1 MTILPPLLAGNWKMN
16 GMQGSLSEIEAL
28 RDAVTSGRMGRAETL
43 ICPPFTLLRAA
54 ADLCRG
60 AALGIGGQDC
70 DPKPSGAFTG
80 NISADMLR
88 DAGATAVIVG
98 HSERRT
104 LMGETDALVHAKA
117 DAAAR
122 AGLLAII
129 CVGETR
135 DEHDRGETLQVIG
148 RQIDESVPR
157 TSGAGTIAVAYEPVW
172 AIGTGLVPS
181 AGQIVDVHGFLR
193 QRLEGLLSDRAGGV
207 RLLYG
212 GSVKPDNAEA
222 IGALSNVDGMLVGGA
237 SLKAKDFIEIAAA
250 YR

>member
-1 MTILPPLLAGNWKMN
+1 MAMLPPLLAGNWKMN
-16 GMQGSLSEIEAL
+16 GLQGSLSEIEAL
-28 RDAVTSGRMGRAETL
+28 RDAVASGRMGRADTL

-70 DPKPSGAFTG
+70 DAKPSGAFTG
-80 NISADMLR
+80 NISAEMLR

-104 LMGETDALVHAKA
+104 LMGETDAMVQAKA

-122 AGLLAII
+122 AGLFAII
-129 CVGETR
+129 CVGETG
-135 DEHDRGETLQVIG
+135 DEHDRGETLRVIG

-157 TSGAGTIAVAYEPVW
+157 TSTARTIAVAYEPVW
-172 AIGTGLVPS
+172 AIGTGVVPS
-181 AGQIVDVHGFLR
+181 SAQIEDVHDFLR
-193 QRLEGLLSDRAGGV
+193 TRLGSLLSGRAEGV

-212 GSVKPDNAEA
+212 GSVKPDNAQV
-222 IGALSNVDGMLVGGA
+222 IGSLSNVDGMLVGGA
-237 SLKAKDFIEIAAA
+237 SLKAKDLIGIAAA

>member
-1 MTILPPLLAGNWKMN
+1 MAVLPPLLAGNWKMN
-16 GMQGSLSEIEAL
+16 GLQESLSEIEAL
-28 RDAVTSGRMGRAETL
+28 RDAVASGRTGRADTL

-60 AALGIGGQDC
+60 SALGIGGQDC
-70 DPKPSGAFTG
+70 DTQVSGAFTG
-80 NISADMLR
+80 NISAEMLR
-88 DAGATAVIVG
+88 DAGARAVIVG

-104 LMGETDALVHAKA
+104 LMGETDALVKSKA
-117 DAAAR
+117 EAAAR

-129 CVGETR
+129 CVGETQ
-135 DEHDRGETLQVIG
+135 DEHDRGETLGVIG
-148 RQIDESVPR
+148 RQIDESVPLAS
-157 TSGAGTIAVAYEPVW
+157 TAQAIAVAYEPVW
-172 AIGTGLVPS
+172 AIGTGVVPS
-181 AGQIVDVHGFLR
+181 PGQIEDVHGFLR
-193 QRLEGLLSDRAGGV
+193 RRLEGLLSGRAAGV

-237 SLKAKDFIEIAAA
+237 SLKATTFIAIAAA

>member
-1 MTILPPLLAGNWKMN
+1 MAIPPPLLAGNWKMN
-16 GMQGSLSEIEAL
+16 GLQGSLVEIETL
-28 RDAVTSGRMGRAETL
+28 RDAVAAGRLGRAETL
-43 ICPPFTLLRAA
+43 ICPPFTLVRAA
-54 ADLCRG
+54 AELCRG

-70 DPKPSGAFTG
+70 DTKPSGAFTG
-80 NISADMLR
+80 NISAEMLR

-104 LMGETDALVHAKA
+104 LLGETDALVLAKA
-117 DAAAR
+117 EAAAR

-135 DEHDRGETLQVIG
+135 DQHDRDETLRVIG
-148 RQIDESVPR
+148 RQIDESIPR
-157 TSGAGTIAVAYEPVW
+157 TSNARSIAVAYEPVW

-181 AGQIVDVHGFLR
+181 TAQIEDVHGFLR
-193 QRLEGLLSDRAGGV
+193 RRLETLLSGGAEGV

-212 GSVKPDNAEA
+212 GSVKPDNAVA

-237 SLKAKDFIEIAAA
+237 SLRAKDLIEIAAA

>member
-1 MTILPPLLAGNWKMN
+1 MAILPPLLVGNWKMN
-16 GMQGSLSEIEAL
+16 GLQGSLSEIEVLAG
-28 RDAVTSGRMGRAETL
+28 AVSSGRAGRAETL

-60 AALGIGGQDC
+60 SALGIGGQDC
-70 DPKPSGAFTG
+70 DTEVSGAFTG
-80 NISADMLR
+80 NISAEMLR
-88 DAGATAVIVG
+88 DCGATAVIVG

-104 LMGETDALVHAKA
+104 LMGETDALVKSKA
-117 DAAAR
+117 EAAAR

-129 CVGETR
+129 CVGETQ
-135 DEHDRGETLQVIG
+135 DEHDRGETLAIIG

-157 TSGAGTIAVAYEPVW
+157 TSTTRAIAVAYEPVW
-172 AIGTGLVPS
+172 AIGTGVVPS
-181 AGQIVDVHGFLR
+181 VGQIEDVHGFLR
-193 QRLEGLLSDRAGGV
+193 RRLEGLLSGQAAGV

-212 GSVKPDNAEA
+212 GSVKPDNAVA

-237 SLKAKDFIEIAAA
+237 SLKAETLIEIAAA